1 MKMCFLLPKHAK
13 NMSASHGNEDSEN
26 ETGKNEAS
34 SFRFRRF
41 RFLQLLRDDG
51 FDFCFSVF
59 VLCLGDPCLNSL
71 PMFLLPQSLLLP
83 VSFSPPPF
91 SPPSFSPRPFSPP
104 SFSPSLFVLILL
116 AAWSLASIVV
126 ALSPY
131 ILWLFCLSFSLSFCV
146 WFS

>member
-13 NMSASHGNEDSEN
+13 NMSASHGNKDSEN
-26 ETGKNEAS
+26 ETGENEAS

-71 PMFLLPQSLLLP
+71 PMFLLSQSLLLP

-91 SPPSFSPRPFSPP
+91 SPLPFSPP
-104 SFSPSLFVLILL
+104 PFSPSLFVLILL
-116 AAWSLASIVV
+116 AA
-126 ALSPY
+126 
-131 ILWLFCLSFSLSFCV
+131 
-146 WFS
+146 